1 MKRAAFYVRVS
12 TVEQHPETQLREL
25 REYVQR
31 RGLTV
36 AQEQEFVDHGIGGTK
51 ARRPRDRMLEDA
63 RRRRF
68 DVLLVGRVTALHA
81 RRGTSFRF
89 STNSIRATSSWC
101 LARGVRVR
109 RALGRAFLGIV
120 AVLGEME
127 RALLIERVRSG
138 MARAR
143 AEGRQI
149 GRARLDVNR
158 EQVFEDHRSGT
169 SLTQVARKHNIS
181 GFGMQAD
188 ERGNLQPGCCSSRAR
203 WEHAGA
209 SGTPRARSMNKC
221 QIEAVGKVFV
231 VVRGMRRCLICGPP
245 ACSLQASRRPC

>member
-12 TVEQHPETQLREL
+12 TVDQHPETQLREL
-25 REYVQR
+25 REYAQR

-36 AQEQEFVDHGIGGTK
+36 AQEHEYVDHGFGGAK
-51 ARRPRDRMLEDA
+51 ARRPALDRMLEDA

-68 DVLLVGRVTALHA
+68 DVLVVWSCDR
-81 RRGTSFRF
+81 
-89 STNSIRATSSWC
+89 
-101 LARGVRVR
+101 LARSTKHFLQVIEELDSCDVQFVSLREAFDSSG
-109 RALGRAFLGIV
+109 ALGRAFLGII

-158 EQVFEDHRSGT
+158 QQVIQDRRSGM
-169 SLTQVARKHNIS
+169 SLTQVAKKHAI
-181 GFGMQAD
+181 
-188 ERGNLQPGCCSSRAR
+188 SRASVCR
-203 WEHAGA
+203 LMKEPSAKPDTSFSAFAEKMPEQTSAGA
-209 SGTPRARSMNKC
+209 A
-221 QIEAVGKVFV
+221 Q
-231 VVRGMRRCLICGPP
+231 
-245 ACSLQASRRPC
+245 